1 MSRISHQVIGLG
13 AAWIMALGPSMAQ
26 NPHPPTV
33 SGQGASAIST
43 PQSAQG
49 VGHAAAGAAPAAH
62 PSIGEARVY
71 FTPWDD
77 AEGAI
82 MRAIRAAEREVL
94 VQAYSFT
101 SGAIAGE
108 LIAAKRRGIDVR
120 VTADAN
126 ETERIPTSRIADLA
140 RAGIPVWLE
149 TRYQAAHNKTMVID
163 AGTQTP
169 VVITGS
175 YNWTVAAQRRN
186 SENVLIISGAADL
199 ARSYKA
205 NWERQ
210 RVEAQVYRAK

>member
-1 MSRISHQVIGLG
+1 MRTIR
-13 AAWIMALGPSMAQ
+13 
-26 NPHPPTV
+26 
-33 SGQGASAIST
+33 
-43 PQSAQG
+43 SAQ
-49 VGHAAAGAAPAAH
+49 
-62 PSIGEARVY
+62 
-71 FTPWDD
+71 
-77 AEGAI
+77 
-82 MRAIRAAEREVL
+82 REIL

-108 LIAAKRRGIDVR
+108 LMAAKRRGVDVR
-120 VTADAN
+120 VTADAG
-126 ETERIPTSRIADLA
+126 ETERIATSRIPDLA

-163 AGTQTP
+163 AGSEAP

-186 SENVLIISGAADL
+186 AENVLIISGAADL

-210 RVEAQVYRAK
+210 RAEAQPYRAK

>member
-1 MSRISHQVIGLG
+1 
-13 AAWIMALGPSMAQ
+13 MAQ
-26 NPHPPTV
+26 NALPPTV
-33 SGQGASAIST
+33 SGQGSSAIPGPHSPAHGVAVAT
-43 PQSAQG
+43 P
-49 VGHAAAGAAPAAH
+49 GATTA
-62 PSIGEARVY
+62 GEARVY

-82 MRAIRAAEREVL
+82 MRAIRGAQREVL
-94 VQAYSFT
+94 VQAYIFT

-108 LIAAKRRGIDVR
+108 LIAAKRRGVDVR

-126 ETERIPTSRIADLA
+126 EAERLPPSRIADLA

-163 AGTQTP
+163 AGTHTP

-175 YNWTVAAQRRN
+175 YNWTVAAQKRN
-186 SENVLIISGAADL
+186 AENVLIISGAADL

-210 RVEAQVYRAK
+210 RADAQVYRGK

>member
-1 MSRISHQVIGLG
+1 
-13 AAWIMALGPSMAQ
+13 
-26 NPHPPTV
+26 
-33 SGQGASAIST
+33 
-43 PQSAQG
+43 
-49 VGHAAAGAAPAAH
+49 
-62 PSIGEARVY
+62 
-71 FTPWDD
+71 
-77 AEGAI
+77 

-210 RVEAQVYRAK
+210 RAEAQVYRAK

>member
-1 MSRISHQVIGLG
+1 
-13 AAWIMALGPSMAQ
+13 
-26 NPHPPTV
+26 
-33 SGQGASAIST
+33 
-43 PQSAQG
+43 
-49 VGHAAAGAAPAAH
+49 
-62 PSIGEARVY
+62 
-71 FTPWDD
+71 
-77 AEGAI
+77 
-82 MRAIRAAEREVL
+82 MRASRAAEREVL

-108 LIAAKRRGIDVR
+108 LMAAKRRGIDVR

-126 ETERIPTSRIADLA
+126 ETVRIATSRIPDLA

-163 AGTQTP
+163 AGSEMP

-199 ARSYKA
+199 ARAYKA

-210 RVEAQVYRAK
+210 RAEAEPYRAKTK

>member
-1 MSRISHQVIGLG
+1 ML
-13 AAWIMALGPSMAQ
+13 ALAPVLAQ
-26 NPHPPTV
+26 NTHPPTV
-33 SGQGASAIST
+33 SGQGGSAVSGY
-43 PQSAQG
+43 QG
-49 VGHAAAGAAPAAH
+49 ATSQGAAGHSAP
-62 PSIGEARVY
+62 GQARVY

-82 MRAIRAAEREVL
+82 MRTIRAAQREVL

-108 LIAAKRRGIDVR
+108 LMAAKRRGVDVQ

-126 ETERIPTSRIADLA
+126 ETVRIATSRIPDLA

-163 AGTQTP
+163 AGSEMP

-199 ARSYKA
+199 ARAYKA

-210 RVEAQVYRAK
+210 RAEAEPYRAK

>member
-1 MSRISHQVIGLG
+1 MKPVSHYAIGLG
-13 AAWIMALGPSMAQ
+13 AAWILVLGPAMAQ
-26 NPHPPTV
+26 NAHPPTV
-33 SGQGASAIST
+33 SGQGAAVHT
-43 PQSAQG
+43 PGSG
-49 VGHAAAGAAPAAH
+49 T
-62 PSIGEARVY
+62 SGEARVY

-82 MRAIRAAEREVL
+82 MRAIRAAQREVL

-120 VTADAN
+120 VTADVN
-126 ETERIPTSRIADLA
+126 ETERIPTSRIPDLA
-140 RAGIPVWLE
+140 RAGIPVWIE
-149 TRYQAAHNKTMVID
+149 TRYAAAHNKTMVID
-163 AGTQTP
+163 AGTATP

-175 YNWTVAAQRRN
+175 YNWTVAAQKRN

-210 RVEAQVYRAK
+210 RAEAQDYRPK